1 MKVWYGHGSEHS
13 ANLVIIG
20 TFKTDQDAAD
30 TERLIRQM
38 IEVVEEDAQAGRIE
52 AGEPVKEF
60 SERLMQVSKSEN
72 FWTFSYGDPGELL
85 FEHVIERDRNRIVVT
100 TEDQQIN
107 ALLKMLVHGSAKVEV
122 YSAHAYP
129 SPYGRPTY
137 SGDVPE

>member
-20 TFKTDQDAAD
+20 TFKTEEDAVK
-30 TERLIRQM
+30 TERLISQM
-38 IEVVEEDAQAGRIE
+38 MEVVLEDAKDGRIE
-52 AGEPVKEF
+52 AGKPVKEF

-72 FWTFSYGDPGELL
+72 FYAFSYTDPGELL
-85 FEHVIERDRNRIVVT
+85 LEHVVERDGNRIVVT

-122 YSAHAYP
+122 YSAHDYP
-129 SPYGRPTY
+129 SQYGRPTHA
-137 SGDVPE
+137 G